1 MDINQSIF
9 NYFELF
15 IYFCQYRNFE
25 NCKNFVVGFGL
36 LTLQVA
42 FYFPKK
48 NNFGKMKWFIVF
60 IFLAFIFL
68 VFISL
73 V

>member
-1 MDINQSIF
+1 MNIIQLIF
-9 NYFELF
+9 NYSEFF

-25 NCKNFVVGFGL
+25 NYKNFVVGFGL

-48 NNFGKMKWFIVF
+48 NNFGKMKWLIVSF
-60 IFLAFIFL
+60 F
-68 VFISL
+68 
-73 V
+73 

>member
-1 MDINQSIF
+1 M
-9 NYFELF
+9 
-15 IYFCQYRNFE
+15 YFCQYRNFE

-68 VFISL
+68 V
-73 V
+73 